1 MQNYEEAANQN
12 EPVDE
17 YLQNEAGD
25 AHEND
30 RSLENQ
36 DPEHQDN
43 ENEGEDENGH
53 HEMMFEG

>member
-12 EPVDE
+12 EAVDE

-30 RSLENQ
+30 LSLEN
-36 DPEHQDN
+36 
-43 ENEGEDENGH
+43 
-53 HEMMFEG
+53 